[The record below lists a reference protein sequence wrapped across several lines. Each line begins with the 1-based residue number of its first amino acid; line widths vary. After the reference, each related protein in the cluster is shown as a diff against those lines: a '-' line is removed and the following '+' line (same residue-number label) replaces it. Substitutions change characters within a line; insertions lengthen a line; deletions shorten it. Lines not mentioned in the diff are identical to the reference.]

1 MRVAVTGASGLIGRA
16 VVERL
21 ASEGVSLTCLSRRE
35 HLESPNGIKW
45 LIGDLSTGGVA
56 ESLVENQ
63 DVIIHLAHD
72 STPLTATTNLVE
84 GLQSGLFPTLRLIS
98 AAMKSAHAPH
108 IIYVSSGGAVYGE
121 AACVNR
127 PNRETDRCEPIMAYG
142 IQKFAI
148 ERYLHSAA
156 KSGALRSTVLRVSNA
171 YGALLNPNRLQGI
184 IGTSISRV
192 MEGKALR
199 LIGSPHNVRDYVH
212 ISDIATAVNSSL
224 QLTGNFEII
233 NIGSGVGHSV
243 LEVLKKIIQIGGNA
257 TSIEIEEVAGSN
269 LLPSWCV
276 LDVNKVR
283 DLLDWKACI
292 TLDEGISLMF
302 AITAS
307 RRKQGAGRIE

>member
-1 MRVAVTGASGLIGRA
+1 
-16 VVERL
+16 
-21 ASEGVSLTCLSRRE
+21 
-35 HLESPNGIKW
+35 
-45 LIGDLSTGGVA
+45 
-56 ESLVENQ
+56 
-63 DVIIHLAHD
+63 
-72 STPLTATTNLVE
+72 
-84 GLQSGLFPTLRLIS
+84 
-98 AAMKSAHAPH
+98 
-108 IIYVSSGGAVYGE
+108 
-121 AACVNR
+121 
-127 PNRETDRCEPIMAYG
+127 
-142 IQKFAI
+142 
-148 ERYLHSAA
+148 
-156 KSGALRSTVLRVSNA
+156 
-171 YGALLNPNRLQGI
+171 
-184 IGTSISRV
+184 
-192 MEGKALR
+192 
-199 LIGSPHNVRDYVH
+199 VRDYVH